1 MGRRRQCRFCREP
14 YDPDPRTAKHQRACG
29 RPECQR
35 ARHAAACASWR
46 AKNPDYDRER
56 RLRERVVVDP
66 PPASPDTDPRD
77 GIRWD
82 RVRDALSLEATVV
95 AYELAGILV
104 RHARDAM
111 TVATG
116 VQPMKPAKISAPP
129 SRDETG
135 RRGPAP

>member
-1 MGRRRQCRFCREP
+1 MGRKRRCRFCQEP

-29 RPECQR
+29 RTECQR
-35 ARHAAACASWR
+35 DRHAEACAVWR

-66 PPASPDTDPRD
+66 PPASPDADPRD

-111 TVATG
+111 TRTVK
-116 VQPMKPAKISAPP
+116 VQPKELRRISAQP
-129 SRDETG
+129 SRDATG
-135 RRGPAP
+135 GRGPAP